1 MSPECAHIIP
11 FAIPE
16 GVSLTDHHDVSA
28 RGPLQKRASA
38 IETFTG
44 HGLTADLISSAINS
58 PRNTLNLETN
68 LHFFMDKYMAWGIEA
83 KFVDQKVGL
92 KSRAYSGIVLI
103 LAIQ

>member
-1 MSPECAHIIP
+1 MH
-11 FAIPE
+11 
-16 GVSLTDHHDVSA
+16 V
-28 RGPLQKRASA
+28 A

-58 PRNTLNLETN
+58 LRNTLNLETN

-103 LAIQ
+103 LAIQWRYIFRIVQEDKIPFFFAILKMAT